1 MIDKI
6 RNQVQYEQIMK
17 MIEGY
22 LKKATE
28 GGGFHSLSQ
37 EESDELEKLSVL
49 AAHYEDNVLNIMP
62 LTVTI
67 SAVVQQK
74 ISEMNITQGKLA
86 EMLGIG
92 AAKISQILNGKREPD
107 VHFLKAIH
115 QKLGID
121 GNFILDRV

>member
-6 RNQVQYEQIMK
+6 RNHVQYEQIMK
-17 MIEGY
+17 LIEHY
-22 LKKATE
+22 IQKATA
-28 GGGFHSLSQ
+28 GGGFHTLNAQ
-37 EESDELEKLSVL
+37 ESEELQKLTLL
-49 AAHYEDNVLNIMP
+49 AEHYEDNVLQIMP

-67 SAVVQQK
+67 NALVQQK

-86 EMLGIG
+86 EILGIG

-107 VHFLKAIH
+107 VRFLKAIH
-115 QKLGID
+115 EKLGID